1 MRIRLSSFASVT
13 VSHSPYRW
21 SDIVDGYGC
30 LCDSHLRELDTLAT
44 SRWGALPLSA
54 PQLSRSFFDAAKRVR
69 CIETGEIFK
78 NQTEARNTLVRRDH
92 VNMAGADQV
101 GQVCLGQRKSAAG
114 YTWELVPAPTPI
126 PVRNSRYRGGEPI
139 RTIDSAFD
147 TARKRIG
154 RKDLRIH
161 GLRHAIATWL
171 TRDGMPLPI
180 VQTHLG
186 HRRIETTLRYARTDV
201 SAVTPF
207 LDEILDGGA
216 LPKHGEGAGISG
228 ENGTNPE
235 RKPNNKADKKLHN
248 GSVPVMFEG
257 TIHSSD

>member
-1 MRIRLSSFASVT
+1 MTIRLSSFGSVT

-101 GQVCLGQRKSAAG
+101 GQVCRGQRKSAGG
-114 YTWELVPAPTPI
+114 YTWEFVPAPTPL

-171 TRDGMPLPI
+171 TRDGMPLPDRSDASGPPAHRNDAPI
-180 VQTHLG
+180 CP
-186 HRRIETTLRYARTDV
+186 HRRQCGDAFSGRNTRWRGVALAWRRCRDFWRKWNQSRTK
-201 SAVTPF
+201 TQ
-207 LDEILDGGA
+207 
-216 LPKHGEGAGISG
+216 
-228 ENGTNPE
+228 
-235 RKPNNKADKKLHN
+235 
-248 GSVPVMFEG
+248 
-257 TIHSSD
+257 